1 MLESSVTSSCCVYS
15 LILCFHIESAV
26 MCLSWAA
33 SCLEEMLSKSLVDFF
48 FFDCLFYSK
57 KPKKPQRRQM
67 NNRLKPLTLAYDGDA
82 DM

>member
-1 MLESSVTSSCCVYS
+1 MFDLIILLCV
-15 LILCFHIESAV
+15 
-26 MCLSWAA
+26 CLSVCV
-33 SCLEEMLSKSLVDFF
+33 SVSLSVCLSVSLSV
-48 FFDCLFYSK
+48 CSK

>member
-1 MLESSVTSSCCVYS
+1 MQVNNLTIFLHLLKQKWHCFVLTA
-15 LILCFHIESAV
+15 ILFFH
-26 MCLSWAA
+26 
-33 SCLEEMLSKSLVDFF
+33 
-48 FFDCLFYSK
+48 SK